1 MNALFGIAGLVC
13 KPSNRMGAFW
23 ASTRHMSNFIDVM
36 WGLIVDTLGMKN
48 RGIYERIAS
57 SGVVFSEKPAV
68 KGDQNDSSHL
78 NKLLFRLIEEEIEL
92 SFRSQNCLNN
102 AGIKLIG
109 QLVQKTE
116 AELINLKN
124 FGRTSLREIGNTLTE
139 MGLTLEMTLDFPPW
153 NGDSNDSELIQ
164 VLSLQRVG
172 GGFHIDHKA
181 ADKLGFDL
189 EKLKTTAVKLSNSV
203 AADRHLILST
213 AMILN
218 RLEERHQERIPCLL
232 NVIQRNQQWLKKQLK
247 QDSTAGIFK
256 LVEI

>member
-1 MNALFGIAGLVC
+1 MNTSG
-13 KPSNRMGAFW
+13 MGHRDRF
-23 ASTRHMSNFIDVM
+23 
-36 WGLIVDTLGMKN
+36 
-48 RGIYERIAS
+48 ERIAS
-57 SGVVFSEKPAV
+57 SGVVFSGKTAV

-116 AELINLKN
+116 TELINLKN

-153 NGDSNDSELIQ
+153 NGNSNDNELIQ
-164 VLSLQRVG
+164 ILSLQRVG
-172 GGFHIDHKA
+172 GGFHLDRKDADVIGIDLK
-181 ADKLGFDL
+181 
-189 EKLKTTAVKLSNSV
+189 KLKITAVKLSNSV
-203 AADRHLILST
+203 TADRHLILST
-213 AMILN
+213 VLILN
-218 RLEERHQERIPCLL
+218 RLEERYQERIPCLL

-247 QDSTAGIFK
+247 QDSTASIIK